1 MKTKI
6 IAVALVAVSMLTSC
20 AKITEQQATETCT
33 KLLTA
38 LQAKNYDAMQDL
50 YSAEF
55 NEIETADKRK
65 EKHQALFNAT
75 GDIQSFKLVSAKETA
90 LDDRPVFAVNYD
102 VQCANTLTHH
112 DFIVATDE
120 GDVKIIS
127 HVIKN

>member
-1 MKTKI
+1 MKIKLLI
-6 IAVALVAVSMLTSC
+6 FALLAVSLFSSC
-20 AKITEQQATETCT
+20 AKITEKQATETCT

-75 GDIQSFKLVSAKETA
+75 GDIKSFKLVSAKETA
-90 LDDRPVFAVNYD
+90 FDDRAVFAVNYD
-102 VQCANTLTHH
+102 VQCVNTLTHH

-120 GDVKIIS
+120 GYVKIIS